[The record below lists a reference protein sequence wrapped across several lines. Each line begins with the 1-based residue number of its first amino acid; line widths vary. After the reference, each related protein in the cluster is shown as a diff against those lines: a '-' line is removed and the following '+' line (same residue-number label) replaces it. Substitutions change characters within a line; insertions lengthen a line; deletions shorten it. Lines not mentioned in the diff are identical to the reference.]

1 MKSQIKST
9 LFIFT
14 LYFIAIFLVSFIL
27 QYYLPNFPI
36 SSRWPYIL
44 AFLYVF
50 TIIAFVI
57 LLKFI
62 ESRISMFANA
72 FMLVNFGKLIL
83 FTAIILIYAW
93 FNRSE
98 AISFTITFF
107 VYYLILTTYEI
118 IALLRIQKMT

>member
-1 MKSQIKST
+1 
-9 LFIFT
+9 
-14 LYFIAIFLVSFIL
+14 
-27 QYYLPNFPI
+27 
-36 SSRWPYIL
+36 
-44 AFLYVF
+44 
-50 TIIAFVI
+50 
-57 LLKFI
+57 
-62 ESRISMFANA
+62 MFANA

>member
-118 IALLRIQKMT
+118 IALLRIQKKT

>member
-107 VYYLILTTYEI
+107 AYYLALTTYEI

>member
-62 ESRISMFANA
+62 ESRISMFSNA